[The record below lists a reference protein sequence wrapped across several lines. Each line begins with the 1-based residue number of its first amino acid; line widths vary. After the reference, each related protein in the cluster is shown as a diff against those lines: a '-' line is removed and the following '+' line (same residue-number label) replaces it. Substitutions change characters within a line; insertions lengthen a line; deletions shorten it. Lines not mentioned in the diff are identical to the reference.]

1 MRCFLTF
8 MLMFGLTCRTVNAGP
23 SVESVS
29 PGIGQRGSEFS
40 LKLVG
45 AGLTD
50 AQELLLYSS
59 GITCLDLKAVND
71 NELSVRL
78 RSSSDCRLGS
88 YPFRVRTS
96 GGISELRIFRVTPLP
111 LVTAVEPNET
121 PKQAMSISNNV
132 TVAGVLEKGDVD
144 CFQIKLR
151 RGERLAAE
159 VEAVRL
165 GANLVDTVLTVFGP
179 DGTRLAN
186 VDDTSLFAQDPCLT
200 LIAPV
205 DGMYVVRV
213 QEANLEGDENSR
225 YALHVG
231 SFPRPTSVFPAGG
244 SVGKQIDVRFDGDAA
259 GPLVQRVTLPDS
271 PQSDFGLFADHSG
284 MTSPTPNPFRV
295 SPFENVLE
303 IEPNDDRQHDPI
315 QVFELPIA
323 FNGILTDP
331 GDIDRFRFRL
341 NAGQTFQF
349 EAYADRIGS
358 PADTVIS
365 VLQTDGTV
373 LVSNDDYDSHDS
385 RFVFR
390 APQTGEY
397 LLQVTDQRG
406 NGGPNFIYRIEATQL
421 QPELIS
427 FLPRPDRLSQERQA
441 ISVPRGNRVLT
452 FLAVQRQGVDSDVRL
467 TPQGL
472 PSGIA
477 AFSATVPSDR
487 FLVPVV
493 VEAATDAPL
502 NGGLVQILA
511 TGEAAGSTVTGDFRQ
526 VVDLVN
532 ASADR
537 LYQAVTVDRLAIAVV
552 EAAPF
557 TIQLDPPKSPLVN
570 DGTIELTVHVIRS
583 NGFTDAID
591 VTFPFLPPWVDCPA
605 KITIPGDKTS
615 GVYILHAFPES
626 NPRTWQVCAEGRAIA
641 VTARGAAPIEIDSV
655 PSPRRGR
662 RGKARNDIAIA
673 TQLVDLI
680 IAESPVTGTIGR
692 VSGEQGSTL
701 EVVCSI
707 ERHGPVPDRLE
718 AVLEGLPN
726 RVKAEPVKLEPND
739 SSVKF
744 AITLDSTAPIGK
756 FNSLVCRLT
765 GMIDGQV
772 ISYCIG
778 RGGVFNIE
786 PPGGLVTDEDGRPL
800 SPLEALRKTNN
811 TDVKPKSNLR

>member
-1 MRCFLTF
+1 MRCFRTF
-8 MLMFGLTCRTVNAGP
+8 LLLFGLMCRAVDAGP

-29 PGIGQRGSEFS
+29 PGIGQRGSDFT

-45 AGLTD
+45 AGLND
-50 AQELLLYSS
+50 AQELLLYST
-59 GITCLDLKAVND
+59 GITCLDLKAVSD

-88 YPFRVRTS
+88 HPFRVRTS

-121 PKQAMSISNNV
+121 PKQAMSIKNNV
-132 TVAGVLEKGDVD
+132 TVTGVLEKGDVD
-144 CFQIKLR
+144 CFQVKLR

-159 VEAVRL
+159 IEAVRL
-165 GANLVDTVLTVFGP
+165 GANMVDTVLTVLGP

-186 VDDTSLFAQDPCLT
+186 VDDTSLFAQDPSLT
-200 LIAPV
+200 LIAPA
-205 DGMYVVRV
+205 DGLYVVRV

-244 SVGKQIDVRFDGDAA
+244 PVGKQIDVRFDGDAT

-271 PQSDFGLFADHSG
+271 PQIDFGLFADHSG
-284 MTSPTPNPFRV
+284 MTPPTANPFRV

-303 IEPNDDRQHDPI
+303 IEPNDDRQQDTIPS
-315 QVFELPIA
+315 FELPIA
-323 FNGILTDP
+323 FNGILTEA
-331 GDIDRFRFRL
+331 GDQDLFRFRL

-349 EAYADRIGS
+349 EAFADRIGS

-365 VLQTDGTV
+365 ILQTDGTV

-385 RFVFR
+385 RLNFQ

-406 NGGPNFIYRIEATQL
+406 NGDKNYVYRIEATQP
-421 QPELIS
+421 QAGLIA

-452 FLAVQRQGVDSDVRL
+452 FLAVQRHGVDSDVML

-472 PSGIA
+472 PTGIIP
-477 AFSATVPSDR
+477 FSAPVNSDR

-493 VEAATDAPL
+493 IEAATDAPL
-502 NGGLVQILA
+502 NGSLVRILA
-511 TGEAAGSTVTGDFRQ
+511 SGEADGSTVTGELRQ

-557 TIQLDPPKSPLVN
+557 TIQLDPPKSPLVK
-570 DGTIELTVHVIRS
+570 DSTIEMTVHVSRS

-591 VTFPFLPPWVDCPA
+591 VTFPFLPPWIDGPA
-605 KITIPGDKTS
+605 KITIPSDKTS
-615 GVYILHAFPES
+615 GVYVLHAFPQA
-626 NPRTWQVCAEGRAIA
+626 NQRTWQVCAEGRGVAA
-641 VTARGAAPIEIDSV
+641 TTRGVKPVDIDNN

-662 RGKARNDIAIA
+662 RGKARNDISVA
-673 TQLVDLI
+673 TQLVELK
-680 IAESPVTGTIGR
+680 IAESPLKGTIGR
-692 VSGEQGSTL
+692 VSAEQGSTL
-701 EVVCSI
+701 EVVCSV

-726 RVKAEPVKLEPND
+726 RVKTEPVTLGAND
-739 SSVKF
+739 SLVKF
-744 AITLDSTAPIGK
+744 AIKLDSTAPVGQ
-756 FNSLVCRLT
+756 FDSLVCRLT
-765 GMIDGQV
+765 GMIDGQA
-772 ISYCIG
+772 ISYSIG
-778 RGGVFNIE
+778 RGGVLKIE
-786 PPGGLVTDEDGRPL
+786 SPGGLMTGADGRPL
-800 SPLEALRKTNN
+800 SPLEALRKSQNPV
-811 TDVKPKSNLR
+811 VKP

>member
-1 MRCFLTF
+1 MKCFVTF
-8 MLMFGLTCRTVNAGP
+8 IVMFGLACRTVEAGP

-29 PGIGQRGSEFS
+29 PGIGQRGSEFT

-45 AGLTD
+45 AGLND

-59 GITCLDLKAVND
+59 GVTCLDLKAVSD

-78 RSSSDCRLGS
+78 KSSSDCRLGS
-88 YPFRVRTS
+88 HPFRVRTP

-132 TVAGVLEKGDVD
+132 TVTGVLEKGDVD
-144 CFQIKLR
+144 CFQVRLR
-151 RGERLAAE
+151 KGERLAAE
-159 VEAVRL
+159 IEAVRL
-165 GANLVDTVLTVFGP
+165 GANMVDTVLTVIGP

-186 VDDTSLFAQDPCLT
+186 VDDTSLFAQDPSLT

-244 SVGKQIDVRFDGDAA
+244 PVGKQIEVRFDGDAT

-271 PQSDFGLFADHSG
+271 PQNDFGLFADHSG

-303 IEPNDDRQHDPI
+303 IEPNDERD
-315 QVFELPIA
+315 QVTIKTVDLPIA
-323 FNGILTDP
+323 FNGILTKP
-331 GDIDRFRFRL
+331 GDIDLIRFRL

-349 EAYADRIGS
+349 EAFADRIGS

-365 VLQTDGTV
+365 ILQTDGTV
-373 LVSNDDYDSHDS
+373 LVCNDDYDSHDS
-385 RFVFR
+385 RLVFQ
-390 APQTGEY
+390 APLTGEY

-406 NGGPNFIYRIEATQL
+406 NGGTNFVYRIEATQP
-421 QPELIS
+421 QPGITA

-452 FLAVQRQGVDSDVRL
+452 FLAVQRQVVDSDVRL
-467 TPQGL
+467 AAQGL
-472 PSGIA
+472 PTGIV
-477 AFSATVPSDR
+477 AFSAAVPSDR

-493 VEAATDAPL
+493 IEAATDAPL
-502 NGGLVQILA
+502 NGGLVRILA
-511 TGEAAGSTVTGDFRQ
+511 TGEAAGSTVTGEFRQ

-557 TIQLDPPKSPLVN
+557 TIQLDPPKSSLVK
-570 DGTIELTVHVIRS
+570 DGTIELTVRVSRL

-591 VTFPFLPPWVDCPA
+591 VTFPFLPPWVDGPA
-605 KITIPGDKTS
+605 KITIPSDKTS
-615 GVYILHAFPES
+615 GVYVLHAFPQS
-626 NPRTWQVCAEGRAIA
+626 SPRTWQVCAEGRAVA
-641 VTARGAAPIEIDSV
+641 GSARGAAAIDIDNT

-662 RGKARNDIAIA
+662 RGKARNDIAVA
-673 TQLVDLI
+673 TQLVDLK

-692 VSGEQGSTL
+692 VSAEQDSTL
-701 EVVCSI
+701 EVICSVQ
-707 ERHGPVPDRLE
+707 RHGPVPDRLQ

-726 RVKAEPVKLEPND
+726 RVKAEPVTLDAND

-744 AITLDSTAPIGK
+744 AIKLDSNAPIGQ
-756 FNSLVCRLT
+756 FDSLVCRLT
-765 GMIDGQV
+765 GMINGQA
-772 ISYCIG
+772 ISYSIG
-778 RGGVFNIE
+778 RGGVLKIAS
-786 PPGGLVTDEDGRPL
+786 PGGLATDADGRPL
-800 SPLEALRKTNN
+800 SPLEALRKTQNPR
-811 TDVKPKSNLR
+811 VKP